1 MKKEGLCFLP
11 IPLSAQAPRS
21 SEAEGLLIGVFGP
34 GNTSEVLSP
43 CFTLV
48 LNTTS
53 FLFSLHRAEGLIN
66 KSALRCN

>member
-1 MKKEGLCFLP
+1 MKKEGLGLLP

-21 SEAEGLLIGVFGP
+21 SEAEGLLIWVFGP
-34 GNTSEVLSP
+34 GNTSEILSS
-43 CFTLV
+43 CSTLI

-53 FLFSLHRAEGLIN
+53 ILSSLHRAEGLIN